1 MSKGDGEVCV
11 FVEAIGNNKMSE
23 LEIGLTVRRV
33 GLPSRPMTAF
43 PSSFD

>member
-23 LEIGLTVRRV
+23 LEIGLTVRI
-33 GLPSRPMTAF
+33 GLPSVTVA
-43 PSSFD
+43 S

>member
-23 LEIGLTVRRV
+23 LQVEIGLTSESVY
-33 GLPSRPMTAF
+33 LQ
-43 PSSFD
+43 